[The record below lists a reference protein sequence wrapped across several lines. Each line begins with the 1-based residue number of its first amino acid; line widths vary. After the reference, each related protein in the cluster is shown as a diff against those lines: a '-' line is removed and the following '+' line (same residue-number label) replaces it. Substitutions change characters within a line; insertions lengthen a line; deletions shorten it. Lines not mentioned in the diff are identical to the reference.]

1 MGSPPQSFQG
11 QSGLVYSVERILQER
26 PEISRYTVSKDN
38 YTYYQDIYERLRS
51 CENLRVACD
60 SVSDPPIF
68 IYKYLDDHLL
78 SFAQENPELPII
90 KRILK
95 DALRGLAALHDQDI
109 VHTDIKPNNIFIFIQ
124 RRGSEVT
131 EVRLA
136 DLEDSAIVP
145 QGSAIIGRQMGNW
158 MWRSPEAHAEGPMNK
173 PSDMFSFGIVCLY
186 AVLKRVILYVGE
198 EEIGEGEEV
207 LAHVIERQI
216 SFFADKEGIMAFL
229 KYLGDSPWV
238 QIFSVI
244 KDGFNAENRR
254 KPLYLWK
261 NVDPDLRD
269 LIGKLTSFDPTKRL
283 RAREALCHPW
293 FEDV

>member
-1 MGSPPQSFQG
+1 M
-11 QSGLVYSVERILQER
+11 
-26 PEISRYTVSKDN
+26 
-38 YTYYQDIYERLRS
+38 
-51 CENLRVACD
+51 
-60 SVSDPPIF
+60 
-68 IYKYLDDHLL
+68 
-78 SFAQENPELPII
+78 
-90 KRILK
+90 
-95 DALRGLAALHDQDI
+95 
-109 VHTDIKPNNIFIFIQ
+109 
-124 RRGSEVT
+124 
-131 EVRLA
+131 
-136 DLEDSAIVP
+136 
-145 QGSAIIGRQMGNW
+145 
-158 MWRSPEAHAEGPMNK
+158 
-173 PSDMFSFGIVCLY
+173 
-186 AVLKRVILYVGE
+186 ILYVGE

-269 LIGKLTSFDPTKRL
+269 LIGKLTNFDPTKRL
-283 RAREALCHPW
+283 TAREALCHPW